1 MLRLRNFTP
10 HNINIFAKEDVF
22 YDEKQRKYF
31 IKEGAKPLLVLPSE
45 GILNAHI
52 DYELSEN
59 VDGIDIFEARV
70 KNIDPLPSGRLI
82 VSALFVTA
90 CKILGINTNR
100 LLTISQPVYS
110 NPDNPRPVGCLGLNK
125 A

>member
-1 MLRLRNFTP
+1 MLRNFTP

-31 IKEGAKPLLVLPSE
+31 IKEGAKPIKILPSE

-59 VDGIDIFEARV
+59 VDGIDIFEAKV

-82 VSALFVTA
+82 VSALFANA
-90 CKILGINTNR
+90 CKLMGVGNGR
-100 LLTISQPVYS
+100 LLTISQPVYKDP
-110 NPDNPRPVGCLGLNK
+110 NNPRPVGCLGLNK